1 MNRESQAE
9 GEVVGKAEKGAV
21 SLRLARELLPDVV
34 VMDIC
39 MPGVVGLQATR
50 RLLNQPG
57 DHKPSVLMLTTFDH
71 DKYVYEALKAG
82 ASGFLLKDVGPAQTH
97 NAVFSST
104 VCAGAL

>member
-21 SLRLARELLPDVV
+21 SLRLASELLPDVV
-34 VMDIC
+34 VMDIR
-39 MPGVVGLQATR
+39 MPGVDGLQATR

-82 ASGFLLKDVGPAQTH
+82 ASGFLLKDVLPEQL
-97 NAVFSST
+97 VD
-104 VCAGAL
+104 ALLTMTSGEA